1 MRACAPG
8 NIVLIL
14 DGQRQCLYR
23 GPLKKDA
30 CFESLRSYVLKR
42 VGLMGYEV
50 IDMHPVFER
59 DFQAHGQ
66 RFEFTH
72 DAHWN
77 ARTHGLAG

>member
-59 DFQAHGQ
+59 VKPMDSGLNSLMTLTGT
-66 RFEFTH
+66 R
-72 DAHWN
+72 
-77 ARTHGLAG
+77 ARTD